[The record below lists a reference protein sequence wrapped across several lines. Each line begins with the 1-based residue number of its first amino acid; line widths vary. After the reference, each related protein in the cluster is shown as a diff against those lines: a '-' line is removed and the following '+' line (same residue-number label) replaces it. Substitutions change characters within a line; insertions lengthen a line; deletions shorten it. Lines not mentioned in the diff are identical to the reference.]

1 MQRFGVRLGIDV
13 GRSRIGVARC
23 DADGLLA
30 VPVETVQ
37 RVAEPQEGEAQP
49 DADVARIAAIASEHG
64 ATAIVVGLPLSLS
77 GAETASTDDA
87 RAFAERLAAAIPSS
101 PVRLV
106 DERLSTVTAQ
116 SALHRSGRSTRGSRA
131 VIDQVAAVVIL
142 QHAIDSERSSGSAA
156 GAALEPNEGR
166 PTRDRRPPEPPRRPR
181 RGRSAES
188 APARTGSAR
197 GE

>member
-1 MQRFGVRLGIDV
+1 MERFGVRLGIDV

-30 VPVETVQ
+30 VPVETVA
-37 RVAEPQEGEAQP
+37 RVAEAP
-49 DADVARIAAIASEHG
+49 DGADVARIAALAAEFGAS
-64 ATAIVVGLPLSLS
+64 AIVVGLPLSLS

-87 RAFAERLAAAIPSS
+87 RAFAARLASAVPTA

-106 DERLSTVTAQ
+106 DERLSTVSAQ

-142 QHAIDSERSSGSAA
+142 QHAIDSERSA
-156 GAALEPNEGR
+156 GTPAGVLLEPNEG
-166 PTRDRRPPEPPRRPR
+166 PPRDRRPPEPPRRPR
-181 RGRSAES
+181 RRAGA
-188 APARTGSAR
+188 ADSAR
-197 GE
+197 PDSGAAARAD

>member
-1 MQRFGVRLGIDV
+1 MERFGVRLGIDV

-30 VPVETVQ
+30 VPVETVA
-37 RVAEPQEGEAQP
+37 RSAEGEG
-49 DADVARIAAIASEHG
+49 ADIARLAALAAEHG

-87 RAFAERLAAAIPSS
+87 RVFAERLAAAVPSA

-116 SALHRSGRSTRGSRA
+116 SALHRSGRTTRGSRA

-142 QHAIDSERSSGSAA
+142 QHAIDSERSSGTPA

-181 RGRSAES
+181 SRGRSEPTALRPGAGPLLE
-188 APARTGSAR
+188 
-197 GE
+197 

>member
-1 MQRFGVRLGIDV
+1 MERFGVRLGIDV

-30 VPVETVQ
+30 VPVETVA
-37 RVAEPQEGEAQP
+37 RSGEGEGS
-49 DADVARIAAIASEHG
+49 ADIDRIAALASEHG
-64 ATAIVVGLPLSLS
+64 AIALVVGLPLSLS
-77 GAETASTDDA
+77 GAGTASTDDA
-87 RAFAERLAAAIPSS
+87 RAFAERLAAAVPTA

-142 QHAIDSERSSGSAA
+142 QHAIDSERSSGTPA
-156 GAALEPNEGR
+156 GTPLEPNEG

-181 RGRSAES
+181 SRGRSEPTALRPGAGPLLE
-188 APARTGSAR
+188 
-197 GE
+197 